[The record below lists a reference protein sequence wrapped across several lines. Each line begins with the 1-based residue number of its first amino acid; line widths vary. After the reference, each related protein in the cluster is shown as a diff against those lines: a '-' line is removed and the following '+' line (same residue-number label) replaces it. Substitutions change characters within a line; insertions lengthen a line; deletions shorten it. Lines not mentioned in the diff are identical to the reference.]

1 MHAQIVAPT
10 KFEERKNMHE
20 FFTSTESDKQ
30 KTIREALQTRQR

>member
-1 MHAQIVAPT
+1 MQTQNVAPT